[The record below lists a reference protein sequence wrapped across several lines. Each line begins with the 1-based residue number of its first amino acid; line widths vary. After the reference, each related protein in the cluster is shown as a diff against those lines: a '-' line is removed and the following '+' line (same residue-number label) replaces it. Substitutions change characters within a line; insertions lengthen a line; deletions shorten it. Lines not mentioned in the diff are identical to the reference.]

1 MINMLALLIK
11 ACGRHTHTKKAE
23 KCTKQLLDK
32 NHRTSFGVRK
42 GNTKFQA
49 SAGGGWGGWGEKITP
64 AFSQIPTDT
73 FSETKESGKKSNCYR
88 YSVQIPFVK

>member
-1 MINMLALLIK
+1 MINMLVLLIK
-11 ACGRHTHTKKAE
+11 ACGRHTHKKKAE

-49 SAGGGWGGWGEKITP
+49 SVEGGGGCGENNTC
-64 AFSQIPTDT
+64 SQSDT
-73 FSETKESGKKSNCYR
+73 NR
-88 YSVQIPFVK
+88 HVLRN

>member
-11 ACGRHTHTKKAE
+11 DCGRHTHKKKAE

-49 SAGGGWGGWGEKITP
+49 SAGGGGGGKKITP
-64 AFSQIPTDT
+64 ALSQIPTDT

>member
-49 SAGGGWGGWGEKITP
+49 SAGGGGGVGGENNTC
-64 AFSQIPTDT
+64 FQSDT
-73 FSETKESGKKSNCYR
+73 NR
-88 YSVQIPFVK
+88 HVLRN